1 MIKKIAT
8 FMMGLALISSSS
20 LAFVS
25 ASADSTKP
33 KLSAEGF

>member
-25 ASADSTKP
+25 ADDNTWDTT
-33 KLSAEGF
+33 GTV

>member
-25 ASADSTKP
+25 ANGNTWGSSGTV
-33 KLSAEGF
+33 